1 MCHIKRKKMMT
12 LNFSEYLSN
21 QGLNIDKDKNVID
34 YIDKNRF
41 KEIRYYI
48 MGKVGTGKTL
58 LAKQICFWRKKL
70 FVKITPDNIS
80 KITSEDIFSWYE
92 NMDVI
97 IFDDLGAEM
106 LSEREKAGN
115 ILLTISRYLENS
127 DKGLIITTNLNSDDL
142 REYYSDRI
150 FDRIIGQ
157 LKILKL
163 NQPSYRK
170 QNMEIIK

>member
-1 MCHIKRKKMMT
+1 
-12 LNFSEYLSN
+12 
-21 QGLNIDKDKNVID
+21 
-34 YIDKNRF
+34 
-41 KEIRYYI
+41 
-48 MGKVGTGKTL
+48 
-58 LAKQICFWRKKL
+58 
-70 FVKITPDNIS
+70 
-80 KITSEDIFSWYE
+80 
-92 NMDVI
+92 
-97 IFDDLGAEM
+97 M

-170 QNMEIIK
+170 QNMEVIK

>member
-1 MCHIKRKKMMT
+1 MCRIERMIMMT
-12 LNFSEYLSN
+12 LSFSEYLSN
-21 QGLNIDKDKNVID
+21 QGLNVDKDKNVID
-34 YIDKNRF
+34 YIDMNRN
-41 KEIRYYI
+41 KAIRYYI

-106 LSEREKAGN
+106 LSEREKTGN

-142 REYYSDRI
+142 KEYYSDRI

-170 QNMEIIK
+170 QNMEVIK

>member
-1 MCHIKRKKMMT
+1 MCHIKRKKMMI
-12 LNFSEYLSN
+12 LNFSEYLLK

-34 YIDKNRF
+34 YIDINWNKA
-41 KEIRYYI
+41 IRYYI

-58 LAKQICFWRKKL
+58 LAKLICFWRKKL
-70 FVKITPDNIS
+70 FVKITPDNLG
-80 KITSEDIFSWYE
+80 KITTDDIYSWYE
-92 NMDVI
+92 NVDVI

-170 QNMEIIK
+170 QNMEVIK